1 MKQFPRKEDGKL
13 DLKAYLSLPPD
24 EQQEAEQW
32 LQENGSFKDKLMFS
46 QTQQAIANDKKLQ
59 EHRATRSQPNPEKR
73 TSKKK

>member
-32 LQENGSFKDKLMFS
+32 L
-46 QTQQAIANDKKLQ
+46 
-59 EHRATRSQPNPEKR
+59 
-73 TSKKK
+73 